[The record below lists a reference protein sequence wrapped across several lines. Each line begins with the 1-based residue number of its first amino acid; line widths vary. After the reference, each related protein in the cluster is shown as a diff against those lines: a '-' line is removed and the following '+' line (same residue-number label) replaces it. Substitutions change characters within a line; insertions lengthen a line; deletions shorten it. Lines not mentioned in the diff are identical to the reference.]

1 MRGAKIAADVCFCAA
16 EDMNADMGSGEGHCM
31 RRAGRLWH
39 TGRCGYR
46 QVWPWGVRA
55 TLLWLLVL
63 AGTAA
68 AQWWQTDVHV
78 VETLSRGQ
86 VDWTAGAVLN
96 RASATGTTL
105 RGAGALTEQAAVQ
118 AARQGLWEELAQVRL
133 DARQLLGLAI
143 LHTEA
148 QRQALEA
155 FIAQAA
161 VVETRYLPRGIVE
174 TAVQLPFAGQLT
186 ALLLSPSSTVIPEA
200 EPGTE
205 AAHTGVVIDARGLA
219 IQPALLPRIV
229 DEGGQPL
236 YAPEVVNVEAAVQQ
250 GYIAYAKAFDQ
261 APAQAR
267 IGERPLVLR
276 ALRVA
281 GDTRVDLVLSHA
293 EATRIRDYAATRHL
307 VRQCRILI
315 VM

>member
-1 MRGAKIAADVCFCAA
+1 MRGT
-16 EDMNADMGSGEGHCM
+16 EGRWQM
-31 RRAGRLWH
+31 
-39 TGRCGYR
+39 GRCWY
-46 QVWPWGVRA
+46 QWDWPWGIRVS
-55 TLLWLLVL
+55 LLWLLAL

-78 VETLSRGQ
+78 VETLPRGQ
-86 VDWTAGAVLN
+86 VDWTEGAVLS
-96 RASATGTTL
+96 RGSATGSTL
-105 RGAGALTEQAAVQ
+105 RSAGALTEQAAVQ
-118 AARQGLWEELAQVRL
+118 AARQGLWGEIEQVRL
-133 DARQLLGLAI
+133 DARQMLGPVVLQA
-143 LHTEA
+143 EA

-161 VVETRYLPRGIVE
+161 VVETRYLPGGTVE
-174 TAVQLPFAGQLT
+174 TAVRLPFAGRLT
-186 ALLLSPSSTVIPEA
+186 AMFLSQSSAGMPDG
-200 EPGTE
+200 EPRSE

-229 DEGGQPL
+229 DESGQSL
-236 YAPEVVNVEAAVQQ
+236 YAPEVVDMEAAVQQ
-250 GYIAYAKAFDQ
+250 GYVAYAKAFDQ

-281 GDTRVDLVLSHA
+281 GDSRVDLVLSNA
-293 EATRIRDYAATRHL
+293 EATRIRDYAATRRL
-307 VRQCRILI
+307 VRQCRVLI